1 LSKSPERLYSFFET
15 PIFMRQIEQRA
26 SMKVLFAIEDDL
38 LKNPERGDVI
48 QGTHGARKARIG
60 DPASRRG
67 KRGSY
72 RYIYAYFPGYH
83 HIILLHLFAKND
95 SADLSAQVKKQ
106 LAQLVSQIKGAINER
121 PSKSEAD

>member
-1 LSKSPERLYSFFET
+1 MQTEAFNRPKFDELLVHAPD
-15 PIFMRQIEQRA
+15 RA
-26 SMKVLFAIEDDL
+26 HESRWLRVGIKVLFAIEDDL

-60 DPASRRG
+60 DPDSKRG

-83 HIILLHLFAKND
+83 HLILLYLFAKND
-95 SADLSAQVKKQ
+95 TADLSAQVKKQ
-106 LAQLVSQIKGAINER
+106 LAQLVSQIKGAI
-121 PSKSEAD
+121 K

>member
-1 LSKSPERLYSFFET
+1 
-15 PIFMRQIEQRA
+15 
-26 SMKVLFAIEDDL
+26 MKVLFAIEDDL
-38 LKNPERGDVI
+38 LKNPERGEII

-83 HIILLHLFAKND
+83 HIILLYLFAKND
-95 SADLSAQVKKQ
+95 SADLSAQVKRQ
-106 LAQLVSQIKGAINER
+106 LATLMSQIKGAI
-121 PSKSEAD
+121 K

>member
-1 LSKSPERLYSFFET
+1 MSKSPETLYSFFET

-26 SMKVLFAIEDDL
+26 SMKVLFAIEDAL

-60 DPASRRG
+60 DPDSRRG

-83 HIILLHLFAKND
+83 HIILLYLFAKND
-95 SADLSAQVKKQ
+95 TADLSAQVKKQ
-106 LAQLVSQIKGAINER
+106 LAQLVSQIKGAI
-121 PSKSEAD
+121 K

>member
-1 LSKSPERLYSFFET
+1 LSKSPETLYSFFET

-26 SMKVLFAIEDDL
+26 SMKVLFAIEDAL

-60 DPASRRG
+60 DPDSRRG

-83 HIILLHLFAKND
+83 HIILLYLFAKND
-95 SADLSAQVKKQ
+95 TADLSAQVKKQ
-106 LAQLVSQIKGAINER
+106 LAQLVSQIKGAI
-121 PSKSEAD
+121 K

>member
-1 LSKSPERLYSFFET
+1 MSKSPERLYSFFET
-15 PIFMRQIEQRA
+15 PIFIRQIEQRA

-60 DPASRRG
+60 DPVSRRG

-83 HIILLHLFAKND
+83 HIILLYLFAKND
-95 SADLSAQVKKQ
+95 TADLSAKVKRL
-106 LAQLVSQIKGAINER
+106 LAQIVSEMKRAIK
-121 PSKSEAD
+121 

>member
-1 LSKSPERLYSFFET
+1 MSKSPETLYSFLET

-60 DPASRRG
+60 DPTSRKG

-72 RYIYAYFPGYH
+72 RYIYLFYPGYH
-83 HIILLHLFAKND
+83 HIVLLYLFAKND
-95 SADLSAQVKKQ
+95 TADLSAQVKKQ
-106 LAQLVSQIKGAINER
+106 LAQLVSQIKEAI
-121 PSKSEAD
+121 K

>member
-1 LSKSPERLYSFFET
+1 MSKSPKRLYSFLET

-38 LKNPERGDVI
+38 LKNPVRGDVI

-60 DPASRRG
+60 DPDFRRG

-83 HIILLHLFAKND
+83 HIVLLYLFAKND
-95 SADLSAQVKKQ
+95 TADLSAQVKKQ
-106 LAQLVSQIKGAINER
+106 LAQLVSQIKGAI
-121 PSKSEAD
+121 K

>member
-1 LSKSPERLYSFFET
+1 LRKSPDRLYSFIET
-15 PIFMRQIEQRA
+15 PIFMRQDEQRA

-48 QGTHGARKARIG
+48 QGTRGARKARIG
-60 DPASRRG
+60 DPDFRRG

-83 HIILLHLFAKND
+83 HIVLLYLFAKND
-95 SADLSAQVKKQ
+95 TADLSAEVKKQ
-106 LAQLVSQIKGAINER
+106 LAQLMSQIKEAI
-121 PSKSEAD
+121 K

>member
-1 LSKSPERLYSFFET
+1 LSKSPDTLYSFFET
-15 PIFMRQIEQRA
+15 PVFMRQIEDRA

-38 LKNPERGDVI
+38 LKDPERGDII

-60 DPASRRG
+60 DPDSRRG

-83 HIILLHLFAKND
+83 HIILLYLFAKND
-95 SADLSAQVKKQ
+95 TADLSAQTKKQ
-106 LAQLVSQIKGAINER
+106 LAQLMSQTKEAIK
-121 PSKSEAD
+121 

>member
-1 LSKSPERLYSFFET
+1 
-15 PIFMRQIEQRA
+15 MRQIEQRA

-60 DPASRRG
+60 DPVSRRG

-83 HIILLHLFAKND
+83 HIILLYLFAKND
-95 SADLSAQVKKQ
+95 TADLSAQVKKQ
-106 LAQLVSQIKGAINER
+106 LAQIVSEMKRAIK
-121 PSKSEAD
+121 